1 MEETKAMFESDEAF
15 QEALEASSMT
25 EESYIEDVIRPNL
38 LQTKLAE
45 AVAAQDTE
53 GEGEGCDPGPGPGH
67 ERAVQRR

>member
-1 MEETKAMFESDEAF
+1 
-15 QEALEASSMT
+15 MT

>member
-1 MEETKAMFESDEAF
+1 
-15 QEALEASSMT
+15 MT

-53 GEGEGCDPGPGPGH
+53 V
-67 ERAVQRR
+67 RATTLRSPRPRP